1 MIERYVYI
9 KLNDDNATDEGRAA
23 VAAKTLEMIPKIP
36 GVVGTTVG
44 TPATAEDLKKWDVS
58 ITVRFGSLDDVEPYR
73 VHPTHV
79 EYLDYLEPL
88 AECKKAW
95 NFSVT
100 SR

>member
-9 KLNDDNATDEGRAA
+9 KLTDEHATEEGRSA
-23 VAAKTLEMIPKIP
+23 VAAKTLELIPQIP

-44 TPATAEDLKKWDVS
+44 TPASAEDLKKWDVS
-58 ITVRFGSLDDVEPYR
+58 ITVRFNELADVEPYR

-79 EYLDYLEPL
+79 EYLDYLEPR

-95 NFSVT
+95 NFRVT
-100 SR
+100 TR